1 MTKPFLIFL
10 ALTFFLYDANAQ
22 QAGKDKAA
30 ATARPARMNVV
41 FFLVD
46 DMGWSDVGYQGSSF
60 YETPVIDSFAKKG
73 VEFSNAYAACP
84 VCSPTRGSII
94 SGQYPARTRLTD
106 WLPGRLDFPFQK
118 LREVQS
124 AQHLPYDLQT
134 LPKVLKQNGYA
145 TAIFGKWHLGDD
157 SATTQRQG
165 FDLHLPEYEK
175 GWPNGT
181 YFNPYGMDGFDGG
194 PKGEYLTDRLTDEAL
209 KWIEQNRFQPFFL
222 YLSHYAVH
230 DPLQGRGDLVV
241 KYQNKLNQINQK
253 KQKANPPYILEG
265 DPGSDHVST
274 EEMLTFL
281 NTKDYQGYRYFPHRM
296 VKIKQNQDNVEF
308 AGMVEAVDESL
319 GRVLDKLKEL
329 KLDSNTIVIF
339 FSDNGGMS
347 GANFHNPN
355 RNIAERN
362 TDKAFSTSNLPFR
375 GGKGWLYEGGIRV
388 PLIIYW
394 PGAKN
399 LGMKTDIPVI
409 STDFYASILDMV
421 GIKTPSSPQYGMD
434 GVSLTPILNGGKDL
448 KPLEN
453 RPLFWHWPNYSNH
466 GQQSP
471 GGAVRLGDY
480 KLIEYFEDNTVQL
493 FNLREDPG
501 EQHDLS
507 KSQPAKVNELRE
519 KLHQWRKSVNA
530 QMPVPN
536 PGFTG
541 ENWPGNVSIKKP

>member
-1 MTKPFLIFL
+1 MKRCLLILFALQFLL
-10 ALTFFLYDANAQ
+10 HHAGAQ
-22 QAGKDKAA
+22 QAGNSKSAA
-30 ATARPARMNVV
+30 PGGARMNVV

-60 YETPVIDSFAKKG
+60 YETPAIDSFAKKG
-73 VEFSNAYAACP
+73 VAFSNAYAACP

-106 WLPGRLDFPFQK
+106 WLPGRADFPFQK
-118 LREVQS
+118 LKEVVS
-124 AQHLPYDLQT
+124 AQHLPYDLKT
-134 LPKVLKQNGYA
+134 LPKMLKENGYA

-181 YFNPYGMDGFDGG
+181 YFNPYGMDGLEGG

-209 KWIEQNRFQPFFL
+209 KWVEQNRFQPFFL

-241 KYQNKLNQINQK
+241 KYQNKLNRINQSK
-253 KQKANPPYILEG
+253 HKISPPYMLEG
-265 DPGSDHVST
+265 NPGHDHIST
-274 EEMLTFL
+274 EQMQTFL
-281 NTKDYQGYRYFPHRM
+281 NADDYQGYRYFPHRT

-308 AGMVEAVDESL
+308 AAMVETIDESL
-319 GRVLDKLKEL
+319 AKVLNKLKEL

-355 RNIAERN
+355 RNIPEKN
-362 TDKAFSTSNLPFR
+362 TDKAFSTSNLPLR

-399 LGMKTDIPVI
+399 RGFKTDIPVI
-409 STDFYASILDMV
+409 STDLYATILGMV
-421 GIKTPSSPQYGMD
+421 GIKTPSSSKYGID
-434 GVSLTPILNGGKDL
+434 GVSLTSILAGDKDL
-448 KPLEN
+448 KNLEN

-471 GGAVRLGDY
+471 GGAIRLGDY
-480 KLIEYFEDNTVQL
+480 KLIEYFEDHTVQL

-501 EQHDLS
+501 ERHDLA
-507 KSQPAKVNELRE
+507 KSLPAKADELRG
-519 KLHQWRKSVNA
+519 KLHKWRRSVNA
-530 QMPVPN
+530 QMPELN

-541 ENWPGNVSIKKP
+541 EEWPGNALINKP